1 MKLYGTLTSP
11 YARLTR
17 IVMLEKGL
25 GDRVELVWTKTRM
38 ADDPILAIHPSGRV
52 PVLILDDRTVLEDT
66 ALIVDYLDALT
77 APARFTH
84 SADRCDWAYRRIEG
98 TARAMLD
105 GLAVWAREVIR
116 PMGEQSPGIIEHE
129 ARRAFRLADYFEGLL
144 AKHRVAGAEGTTGAA
159 GDKASQLGGPLTM
172 AHIFLFGSLDVERRL
187 PAFNWRDGRPSLVDW
202 HTRVSELPSVRGSR
216 PPSSP

>member
-66 ALIVDYLDALT
+66 ALIVDYLDALA

-187 PAFNWRDGRPSLVDW
+187 PAFNWRNGRPSLVDW

>member
-66 ALIVDYLDALT
+66 ALIVDYLDALA

>member
-25 GDRVELVWTKTRM
+25 GDRVELVWTKTRV

-52 PVLILDDRTVLEDT
+52 PVLILDDGTVLEDT
-66 ALIVDYLDALT
+66 ALIVDYLDALA

-84 SADRCDWAYRRIEG
+84 SADRRDWVYRSIEG
-98 TARAMLD
+98 TARAMID

-129 ARRAFRLADYFEGLL
+129 ARRAFRLADYFDGLL
-144 AKHRVAGAEGTTGAA
+144 AKHRVAGAA

-172 AHIFLFGSLDVERRL
+172 AQIFLFGSLDVERRL
-187 PAFNWRDGRPSLVDW
+187 PTFNWRDGRPSLADW

>member
-66 ALIVDYLDALT
+66 ALIVDYLDALA

-84 SADRCDWAYRRIEG
+84 SADRRDWAYRGIEG

>member
-25 GDRVELVWTKTRM
+25 GDRVELVWTKTRV

-52 PVLILDDRTVLEDT
+52 PALILDDGTVLEDT
-66 ALIVDYLDALT
+66 ALIVDYLDALA
-77 APARFTH
+77 APARFAH
-84 SADRCDWAYRRIEG
+84 SADRRDWTYRRIEA

-144 AKHRVAGAEGTTGAA
+144 AKHRVAGADGADGGA
-159 GDKASQLGGPLTM
+159 GDKANRLDGPLTM
-172 AHIFLFGSLDVERRL
+172 AQIYLFGSLDVEQRL
-187 PAFNWRDGRPSLVDW
+187 PAFNWCDSRPSLVDW
-202 HTRVSELPSVRGSR
+202 HARVSELSSVRRSR

>member
-25 GDRVELVWTKTRM
+25 ADRVELVWTKTRV

-52 PVLILDDRTVLEDT
+52 PVLILDDGTVLEDT
-66 ALIVDYLDALT
+66 AVIVDYLDALA
-77 APARFTH
+77 APARFAH
-84 SADRCDWAYRRIEG
+84 SADRRDWAYRGIEA

-116 PMGEQSPGIIEHE
+116 PAGEQSPGIIEHE

-144 AKHRVAGAEGTTGAA
+144 AKHRL
-159 GDKASQLGGPLTM
+159 SGPLTM
-172 AHIFLFGSLDVERRL
+172 AQIFLFGSLDVERRL
-187 PAFNWRDGRPSLVDW
+187 PAFTWRDGRPSLVDW
-202 HTRVSELPSVRGSR
+202 HARISELPSVRGSR
-216 PPSSP
+216 PPSLP